1 MSFTHPFA
9 PGLNIEQPPREKA
22 PTLML
27 RVIDVDDSSRKIQY
41 DSLDQ
46 GSRAIVVKTDN
57 RITSGDKDIDVVVER
72 ITCIRSEIL
81 MHTAAR

>member
-1 MSFTHPFA
+1 
-9 PGLNIEQPPREKA
+9 
-22 PTLML
+22 ML

-57 RITSGDKDIDVVVER
+57 RIPSGDKDIAVVVER
-72 ITCIRSEIL
+72 IICIRSEIS

>member
-41 DSLDQ
+41 DSLK
-46 GSRAIVVKTDN
+46 ACIVVKTDN

-72 ITCIRSEIL
+72 IICIRSEIS
-81 MHTAAR
+81 MHAAAR